1 MTATS
6 MLMALALL
14 GAAPQ
19 DTAAQTPASQVDEV
33 EDIVVLGR
41 ELAEAVDDFVDEVVA
56 PPSGRGPARWDRK
69 VCVGAVNLKHEVA
82 QPLIDRVSQV
92 ALDIGLEIG
101 EPGCSANI
109 LILATDDGTALATA
123 LVEARPR
130 VFRPGYSG
138 AARSRAALDR
148 FVATDRP
155 VRWWHVSV
163 PTDAD
168 TGAVAVRLP
177 GYGPPMIN
185 TLGGRLRTEIQNDLR
200 RAFIIV
206 DLAQADRVSFPQL
219 ADYVAM
225 VAFAQIDP
233 EAQLAGFDTVLNV
246 FADPAG
252 AAGLTD
258 WDRAWLTSLYD
269 AELNRRAPNQQD
281 GEVGGIM
288 FRDLEQADPEPPAPP
303 PADAPATPAP
313 R

>member
-1 MTATS
+1 MPAPS
-6 MLMALALL
+6 LLLALALFA
-14 GAAPQ
+14 AAPQ
-19 DTAAQTPASQVDEV
+19 DTAPQMPPPPAQVDEV
-33 EDIVVLGR
+33 EDVVVISR
-41 ELAEAVDDFVDEVVA
+41 DLAEAVDTFVDSVVA
-56 PPSGRGPARWDRK
+56 PPTGRGPARWDRK
-69 VCVGAVNLKHEVA
+69 VCVGAVNLKREVA
-82 QPLIDRVSQV
+82 QPLIDRVSQI

-206 DLAQADRVSFPQL
+206 DFAQADRVSFQQL

-233 EAQLAGFDTVLNV
+233 EARLEGFDTVLNV

-258 WDRAWLTSLYD
+258 WDRAYLTSLYD
-269 AELNRRAPNQQD
+269 AELNQRAPNQQG
-281 GEVGGIM
+281 GEIGGLM
-288 FRDLEQADPEPPAPP
+288 VRDLQRPGPEAPP